1 MTIASGIVALW
12 IASLLLMALA
22 GLIVG
27 AAVIDVEAEREEQ
40 REAQREEQDAEST
53 DKKTH

>member
-27 AAVIDVEAEREEQ
+27 AAVIDVEAEREEE
-40 REAQREEQDAEST
+40 REKDRNGSGNEGDR
-53 DKKTH
+53 K

>member
-27 AAVIDVEAEREEQ
+27 AAALDAEAEREEQ

-53 DKKTH
+53 DKKAH